1 MKIVKEVDTGDVK
14 ICTIYGNSSEDK
26 PVNDISDGSVFVETN
41 TLKVYMFDEAN
52 AQWRELGCQ
61 CQQAGN

>member
-14 ICTIYGNSSEDK
+14 ICTIYGNSSETK

-52 AQWRELGCQ
+52 TQWRELGCQ